1 MLVVILLAM
10 WASLTYQMQ
19 IIGKNIT
26 GKIKNNESLYGQHLR
41 VSAFHVIFTQFTFFF
56 NKKNVLIIYI
66 CLRSTLHFSW

>member
-41 VSAFHVIFTQFTFFF
+41 VSAFHVIFTQFTFF
-56 NKKNVLIIYI
+56 
-66 CLRSTLHFSW
+66 